1 MGMTLQ
7 EEIEQAK
14 QSVEMAEIQ
23 LQWASPEFEEVA
35 WKRLDA
41 AKAWLNALIAV
52 AKRQA
57 S

>member
-1 MGMTLQ
+1 MTLVD
-7 EEIEQAK
+7 EIEQAK

-23 LQWASPEFEEVA
+23 LAHALPEFQEVA

-41 AKAWLNALIAV
+41 AQAWLNALYAV
-52 AKRQA
+52 AKRQV